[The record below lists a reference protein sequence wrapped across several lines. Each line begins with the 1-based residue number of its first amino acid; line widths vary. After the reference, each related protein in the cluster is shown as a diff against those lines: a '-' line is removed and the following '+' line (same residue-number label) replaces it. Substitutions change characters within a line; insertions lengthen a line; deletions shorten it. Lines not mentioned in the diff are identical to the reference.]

1 MRYVVLPQA
10 IRRVI
15 PPLSNEFIML
25 TKDTALV
32 AFIGLEEAFLVGKE
46 GMGKDANV
54 APLVGVA
61 IFFLLVTIPMMR
73 VVQYLE
79 VRLAKGD

>member
-1 MRYVVLPQA
+1 
-10 IRRVI
+10 
-15 PPLSNEFIML
+15 
-25 TKDTALV
+25 
-32 AFIGLEEAFLVGKE
+32 
-46 GMGKDANV
+46 MGKDANV